1 MAYGGTRNK
10 KDEVIAGEVR
20 TKLAKFMMDEFENLP
35 TYFAKIPDTQKA
47 DFLMK
52 VIQMLV
58 PRPSVSKDAGGGKE
72 SLLDIIMK
80 LESAKHA
87 EIKN

>member
-35 TYFAKIPDTQKA
+35 TYFSKIPEAQKA

-52 VIQMLV
+52 VIQMLM
-58 PRPSVSKDAGGGKE
+58 PRPSVSKDGGGGRE